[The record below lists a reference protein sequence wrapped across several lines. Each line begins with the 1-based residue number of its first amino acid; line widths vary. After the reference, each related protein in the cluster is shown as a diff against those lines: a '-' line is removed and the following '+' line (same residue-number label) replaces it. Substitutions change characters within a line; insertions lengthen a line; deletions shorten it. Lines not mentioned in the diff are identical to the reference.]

1 MRKHDMDILNNP
13 RPDTGQE
20 ITLRTI
26 AMPADT
32 NPAGDIF
39 GGWLLSQ
46 MDLAAFARS
55 SEYSGRRTVTAAV
68 KEVVFRQP
76 VKVGDAVLI
85 FTRII
90 KIGRTSM
97 TLQVEAWRRH
107 RAENCEKV
115 TEGTFTMVAMDDQG
129 HPCAVHPVSADGS

>member
-1 MRKHDMDILNNP
+1 MDILKNP
-13 RPDTGQE
+13 RPDTSQE

-90 KIGRTSM
+90 KIGHTSM

-115 TEGTFTMVAMDDQG
+115 TEGIFTMVAMDDQG
-129 HPCAVHPVSADGS
+129 QPCAVHPQA